1 MKTYI
6 KYVIVVILVLIYC
19 GTIKV
24 FGANNILNTN
34 ESTETIRN
42 PERGFYKLVQV
53 ELSKDKEDLESFKEE
68 IEKIETEDEDVS
80 MISFQLNLKNYVTN
94 TKIETKKLQEI
105 QEYFDIMREKGYK
118 VIFRV
123 VYDSE
128 GKENPEPE
136 FDKILEQMDT
146 LKEIYTN
153 NKDILYVVE
162 AGYLGA
168 YGEWHDGKYDE
179 NKEYRNQI
187 IKKLLEIVPSKK
199 AIIYYRL
206 YRRRNKRE

>member
-1 MKTYI
+1 MKTYK

-80 MISFQLNLKNYVTN
+80 MISFQLN
-94 TKIETKKLQEI
+94 
-105 QEYFDIMREKGYK
+105 
-118 VIFRV
+118 
-123 VYDSE
+123 
-128 GKENPEPE
+128 
-136 FDKILEQMDT
+136 
-146 LKEIYTN
+146 
-153 NKDILYVVE
+153 
-162 AGYLGA
+162 
-168 YGEWHDGKYDE
+168 
-179 NKEYRNQI
+179 
-187 IKKLLEIVPSKK
+187 
-199 AIIYYRL
+199 
-206 YRRRNKRE
+206 